1 MFKSGS
7 RFRLTD
13 RRLITSAV
21 EIVLL
26 FALAYLIARLV
37 FFIGFGASSGD
48 YQIDSAG
55 SAARSAQSGALSPQI
70 AQADFSTLFA
80 DRRVEVQDEAPV
92 AALPDT
98 QLELVLRG
106 IRRGT
111 EPTNG
116 AALIQ
121 GASAQQVFVSVGE
134 EISDGVE
141 LREVHVDYVIISRR
155 GIREVLRIR
164 EASER
169 QATDDAAGAEVSGAP
184 SAQLSAAPAVYSAS
198 QIARASARP
207 GERFDV
213 AGMFVVEPRYIDG
226 ALVGMAFIDGN
237 TALLQSIGLRMNDIL
252 IEIDGRSV
260 GSVDQI
266 EALLDDLRGND
277 TVDVSIVRSGFGLT
291 FSVDLP

>member
-13 RRLITSAV
+13 RRLITLAV

-55 SAARSAQSGALSPQI
+55 SGARSAQSGALSPQI

-121 GASAQQVFVSVGE
+121 GASALQVFVSVGE

-169 QATDDAAGAEVSGAP
+169 QATDDAAGAEASGGAG
-184 SAQLSAAPAVYSAS
+184 AQPSAAPAVYSAS

-207 GERFDV
+207 GERLDV

-226 ALVGMAFIDGN
+226 ALVGMAFVDGN